1 MNCNKRK
8 WLCAFVISAIC
19 IAVGGLLFLKIDQ
32 TLCEKTSRDRMADF
46 VENTY
51 DKDILFIGTSHIS
64 NAVMPMQLWKEHGYS
79 SYICYAGY
87 DDLARIREILHMS
100 LDYCSPK
107 LIVLDVEDYWE
118 KSDDDVLLKEWHRFQ
133 DYFPM
138 RRAKVE
144 AALRLYRGNAKEIL
158 FPLIAYH
165 DRWKELDADD
175 FTTSYGT
182 SDKGSIMME
191 KTEPADGFAVYP
203 DAVSD
208 TADGYGL
215 PILDEFD
222 AECKALGIDVLYMTV
237 PYTMDYDT
245 QARFSA
251 LGSYLTE
258 RGCKY
263 LNLMQENLVDPNTDF
278 YNDSHLNISGA
289 AKITK
294 YLGDYIGGNYDLPQ
308 HTDDAVGK
316 ILQCDYE
323 TGEEQD

>member
-1 MNCNKRK
+1 MKCSKRK
-8 WLCAFVISAIC
+8 CICAFVVSLIC
-19 IAVGGLLFLKIDQ
+19 IAVGGFLFFKINQ
-32 TLCEKTSRDRMADF
+32 TLCEKTSRNRMADF

-64 NAVMPMQLWKEHGYS
+64 NAIIPMQLWKEHGFS

-87 DDLARIREILHMS
+87 DDLSRIPEILHMS

-118 KSDDDVLLKEWHRFQ
+118 KSDADVLLKEWHRFQ

-165 DRWKELDADD
+165 DRWKELEEED
-175 FTTSYGT
+175 FRTEYSTYG
-182 SDKGSIMME
+182 KGSIIME

-208 TADGYGL
+208 HADGYGL
-215 PILDEFD
+215 PVLDEFE
-222 AECKALGIDVLYMTV
+222 AECNSLGIDVLYMTI

-251 LGSYLTE
+251 LDHYLTE
-258 RGCKY
+258 RGCSY
-263 LNLMQENLVDPNTDF
+263 LNLMRENLVDPSTDF
-278 YNDSHLNISGA
+278 YNDSHLNHTGA
-289 AKITK
+289 VKITK
-294 YLGDYIGGNYDLPQ
+294 YLGDYIGANYDLPI
-308 HTDDAVGK
+308 HVDDAVGE
-316 ILQCDYE
+316 ILERDAKSS
-323 TGEEQD
+323 